1 MRCSLPQT
9 TAASLPRPN
18 MTAPEDNFCCATDLA
33 PMSGP
38 GAFGVGI
45 IGIVSYEPAAP
56 ATRIQTSYP
65 FGHIYRSVLN
75 SGRIWVNPLLGRRR
89 GLWRR
94 FIGICRLHAVK

>member
-1 MRCSLPQT
+1 
-9 TAASLPRPN
+9 
-18 MTAPEDNFCCATDLA
+18 MTAPENNSCCATDLA

-75 SGRIWVNPLLGRRR
+75 SGRKWVNPLLGRRR
-89 GLWRR
+89 GFVAPIYRNLP
-94 FIGICRLHAVK
+94 FACCEIDEQKGSASET

>member
-1 MRCSLPQT
+1 
-9 TAASLPRPN
+9 

-56 ATRIQTSYP
+56 ATRIQTSHP
-65 FGHIYRSVLN
+65 FGHTYWLIQEEKR
-75 SGRIWVNPLLGRRR
+75 VNPLLGVDAAC
-89 GLWRR
+89 GANL
-94 FIGICRLHAVK
+94 